1 MGKEKTRQE
10 KGADASEKRIKNNR
24 DHRVTIRFTEEE
36 FAKLNSDME
45 NHDYLSMAKYCR
57 DCILDKKINVKNVT
71 MTDRKLRNMINS
83 YTTQIAR
90 IGNNYNNVVR
100 KYEATCNLRKNDG
113 SPAIST
119 RATIRYIDELTDLMK
134 MIHEVTLKTIDIV
147 DNATKDNKKEKP

>member
-1 MGKEKTRQE
+1 MV
-10 KGADASEKRIKNNR
+10 S
-24 DHRVTIRFTEEE
+24 IRFTEEE

-45 NHDYLSMAKYCR
+45 NHDYLSISKYCR

-100 KYEATCNLRKNDG
+100 KYEATCNLRKSDG

-119 RATIRYIDELTDLMK
+119 RATIRYLDELTDLMK
-134 MIHEVTLKTIDIV
+134 MIHEVTLKTIDMV
-147 DNATKDNKKEKP
+147 DNATKENKKEKP